1 MSAKIIANLT
11 KNLLITKDGFEKR
24 NEDVVKR
31 FDLNGEIE
39 LVVFRQKNDRI
50 ELINSTQN
58 ILMTEFEF
66 NQLDDCEIESVALST
81 YAEVKKSILP
91 FVQQNDFKKPILV
104 KLKYNDL
111 FTKSQLRYAQF
122 IVSNSSCKFKAAA
135 HEVPENFVRLSI
147 HPVYDRDNEYEVI
160 AQHNIYDPIKD
171 DYRIIHGAPAF
182 LSIGINAVFDLKKI
196 YNQEEIS
203 QLMNEILSISNL
215 MVAE

>member
-66 NQLDDCEIESVALST
+66 KQLDHSEINSAALSI
-81 YAEVKKSILP
+81 YAEVKKSILCL
-91 FVQQNDFKKPILV
+91 VQES
-104 KLKYNDL
+104 DL
-111 FTKSQLRYAQF
+111 
-122 IVSNSSCKFKAAA
+122 
-135 HEVPENFVRLSI
+135 
-147 HPVYDRDNEYEVI
+147 D
-160 AQHNIYDPIKD
+160 
-171 DYRIIHGAPAF
+171 
-182 LSIGINAVFDLKKI
+182 
-196 YNQEEIS
+196 
-203 QLMNEILSISNL
+203 
-215 MVAE
+215 